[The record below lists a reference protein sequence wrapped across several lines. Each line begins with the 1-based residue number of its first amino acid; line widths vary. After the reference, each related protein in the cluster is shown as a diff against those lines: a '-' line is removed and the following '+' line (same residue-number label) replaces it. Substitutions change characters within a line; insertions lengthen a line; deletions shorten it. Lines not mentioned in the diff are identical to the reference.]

1 MAKVLVLY
9 YSSYGHM
16 EQMAYAAAEGVR
28 QAGGEAVVKRV
39 PELVPEEIARNAYF
53 KLDQPASIASVGEL
67 PDYDAII
74 LGVPTRYGRMASQM
88 SSFWDQA
95 GSIWAQGQLTGKVG
109 SVMASTATQHGG
121 QETTLFSGITNLLH
135 FGMIIVGLPYAYQG
149 QMTLDEIAGGS
160 PYGATTIAG
169 GQGQRQPSQ
178 NELEAARFQGR
189 LVAQTAAK
197 LSANG

>member
-28 QAGGEAVVKRV
+28 QAGGEALVKRV
-39 PELVPEEIARNAYF
+39 LELVPEEIARSAYF
-53 KLDQPASIASVGEL
+53 KLDQPAPVATVDEL
-67 PDYDAII
+67 ADYDAII

-88 SSFWDQA
+88 TSFWDQA
-95 GSIWAQGQLTGKVG
+95 GGVWVQGQLTGRVG
-109 SVMASTATQHGG
+109 SVMVSTATQHGG
-121 QETTLFSGITNLLH
+121 QETTLFAGITNLMH
-135 FGMIIVGLPYAYQG
+135 FGMVIVGLPYAYQG
-149 QMTLDEIAGGS
+149 QMSVEEIVGGS
-160 PYGATTIAG
+160 PYGATTITG

-178 NELEAARFQGR
+178 NELDAARFQGR

-197 LSANG
+197 LTGNA

>member
-16 EQMAYAAAEGVR
+16 EQMADAAAEGVR

-39 PELVPEEIARNAYF
+39 PELVPEEIARNAHF
-53 KLDQPASIASVGEL
+53 KLDQAAPIVTVAEL
-67 PDYDAII
+67 PSYDAII

-88 SSFWDQA
+88 ANFWDQA
-95 GSIWAQGQLTGKVG
+95 GSVWAQGQLTGKVG
-109 SVMASTATQHGG
+109 SVMSSTATQHGG
-121 QETTLFSGITNLLH
+121 QETTLFSGITNLMH

-149 QMTLDEIAGGS
+149 QMTLDEIVGGS

-169 GQGQRQPSQ
+169 GQGQRMPSQ

-189 LVAQTAAK
+189 LVAETAAK
-197 LSANG
+197 LTGTA

>member
-39 PELVPEEIARNAYF
+39 PELVSEEIARNAYF
-53 KLDQPASIASVGEL
+53 KLDQPAPVATVDEL
-67 PDYDAII
+67 ADYDAII

-88 SSFWDQA
+88 TSFWDQA
-95 GSIWAQGQLTGKVG
+95 GGVWVQGQLTGRVG
-109 SVMASTATQHGG
+109 SVMVSTATQHGG
-121 QETTLFSGITNLLH
+121 QETTLFAGITNLMH
-135 FGMIIVGLPYAYQG
+135 FGMVIVGLPYAYQG
-149 QMTLDEIAGGS
+149 QMSVEEIVGGS
-160 PYGATTIAG
+160 PYGATTITG

-178 NELEAARFQGR
+178 NELDAARFQGR

-197 LSANG
+197 LTGNA